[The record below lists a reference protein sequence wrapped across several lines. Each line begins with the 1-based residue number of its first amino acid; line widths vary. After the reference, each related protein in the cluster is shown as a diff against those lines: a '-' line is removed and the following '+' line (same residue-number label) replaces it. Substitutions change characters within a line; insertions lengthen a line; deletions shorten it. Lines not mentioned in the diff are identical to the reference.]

1 MSDKIESPGAWVRRH
16 REARGLSVRALAVK
30 LGYGK
35 TFVHDW
41 ETDTAKV
48 SVRAVERLAELL
60 GLPLIEVWRAT
71 HPGERHPFLAEA
83 VGTGIREPGEAY
95 LTPERTATDE
105 ELPSADAP
113 LIRLPVFDAGAG
125 QPSAWTDGGYPVGEA
140 SAHQAAP
147 GPLSDANAFF
157 VRIHG
162 DSMSPTLEDGDLALV
177 EPGVEPRDGK
187 VCFATF
193 PGEDGDRV
201 VKRFRRLPDGTI
213 HLESDNRDYPTLVL
227 DQTTG
232 RDVRIYRVTWLI
244 RRGP

>member
-16 REARGLSVRALAVK
+16 REALGLTVRALAVK

-35 TFVHDW
+35 SFVNDW

-48 SVRAVERLAELL
+48 SARAVERLAELL
-60 GLPLIEVWRAT
+60 GLPLVEVWRAT
-71 HPGERHPFLAEA
+71 HPGERHPFLSRE

-95 LTPERTATDE
+95 LTPGGTAAADSH
-105 ELPSADAP
+105 PADAP
-113 LIRLPVFDAGAG
+113 LVRLPVFDAGAG
-125 QPSAWTDGGYPVGEA
+125 QPSAWTDGGYPVGQA
-140 SAHQAAP
+140 SAYQAAP
-147 GPLSDANAFF
+147 GPLRDANAFF

-187 VCFATF
+187 ACFATF

-213 HLESDNRDYPTLVL
+213 LLESDNRLHPTLAL
-227 DQTTG
+227 NDQSG
-232 RDVRIYRVTWLI
+232 AGVRIYRVTWLV
-244 RRGP
+244 RPEP